1 MLSEET
7 RRKLREM
14 NLGELVEAL
23 DLQEKQ
29 PEYMA
34 LSFDDRMNLAV
45 DYTYSAKYNAKVH
58 LHQLTEYLQIHDI
71 QPSTMPRFTA

>member
-14 NLGELVEAL
+14 NFGELVEAL

-34 LSFDDRMNLAV
+34 LSFDDRLNLAV
-45 DYTYSAKYNAKVH
+45 DYIYSADYFALRKAPFRLKESSSARQGKH
-58 LHQLTEYLQIHDI
+58 
-71 QPSTMPRFTA
+71 

>member
-23 DLQEKQ
+23 DVQEKQ
-29 PEYMA
+29 SE
-34 LSFDDRMNLAV
+34 
-45 DYTYSAKYNAKVH
+45 
-58 LHQLTEYLQIHDI
+58 
-71 QPSTMPRFTA
+71 